1 MDVRAMNVF
10 VTAVAGFGPG
20 GAGLEVTPGCVPDET
35 LASGLTLRGL
45 RPLSRAARLA
55 MAAAAQVL
63 PPGSPAGERDAVVL
77 GSAWA
82 SVDPL
87 ADFVRVA
94 AREGEDRVFPMAFPN
109 TVVSVHAGYVG
120 SLLGLTG
127 PVLAPC
133 GPHAGLE
140 AVLEAVRLLAHGRAD
155 RVLAV
160 GAEASGGVV
169 AAASPSTGEAA
180 AALRLSRTREAD
192 GCRAVITRCWTAAR
206 SEDLPPEVGDGEV
219 WVEEDPPCPGAASG
233 ALAVARAVD
242 RVATGGSTLTVVGR
256 AGVRGVAAVRVTPP
270 PSA

>member
-1 MDVRAMNVF
+1 MSIH
-10 VTAVAGFGPG
+10 VTAVAGFGPTG
-20 GAGLEVTPGCVPDET
+20 PGLDVAPGRVEDDV
-35 LASGLTLRGL
+35 LAAALTLRGL

-55 MAAAAQVL
+55 MVVAADVL

-120 SLLGLTG
+120 ALLGLTG

-140 AVLEAVRLLAHGRAD
+140 AVVEAVRLLEQGRAE
-155 RVLAV
+155 RALAI

-169 AAASPSTGEAA
+169 AAASPAAGEAA
-180 AALRLSRTREAD
+180 AALRLSRSREPE
-192 GCRAVITRCWTAAR
+192 GCDAVVAGWWTAAQV
-206 SEDLPPEVGDGEV
+206 EDLPPEAHVGEV
-219 WVEEDPPCPGAASG
+219 RSIAEDGACLGAAAG
-233 ALAVARAVD
+233 ALAVARAVAA
-242 RVATGGSTLTVVGR
+242 VAEERRPVTVVGPS
-256 AGVRGVAAVRVTPP
+256 GVRGAAALRVEPAP
-270 PSA
+270 AP